1 MKRFIEFIR
10 SAIPFIFQYLILLGT
25 ILASLYFIVT
35 SIFIEYDNSILLKI
49 ILSLLCSIALSIVTE
64 NFLTLRKIENTVEK
78 IQEKQMSI
86 GGNIDELFIRRM
98 DLNPLEER
106 FKNSSNIFISGGSLS
121 RLSDEYYGF
130 FEQKLADNAS
140 LEVILVKP
148 YSTAAN
154 MLCQNVVYETED
166 EKQYSQK
173 ITESLKRFINL
184 KEKYNKNITIRL
196 TENIPPYSIIALNLE
211 KADAVMQVEL
221 YSYAVPTR
229 ERVEFII
236 NKKDSRMYNFF
247 IKQIEMLQGNSEIYE
262 SSTTKL

>member
-1 MKRFIEFIR
+1 
-10 SAIPFIFQYLILLGT
+10 
-25 ILASLYFIVT
+25 
-35 SIFIEYDNSILLKI
+35 
-49 ILSLLCSIALSIVTE
+49 
-64 NFLTLRKIENTVEK
+64 
-78 IQEKQMSI
+78 MSI